1 MSLAN
6 WLKEGRLKGHKTS
19 AREVAELLKL
29 VDRDLAD
36 SAIKEI
42 SADRRFATAYNAVLQ
57 LATIA
62 LHAAGYRT
70 AKTGHHWTTMKA
82 MPEVMGPEFRGRA
95 DYFNTCRAT
104 RHVTD

>member
-1 MSLAN
+1 MSLED

-42 SADRRFATAYNAVLQ
+42 SVDRRFATAYNAVLQ

-62 LHAAGYRT
+62 LHAAGYRG
-70 AKTGHHWTTMKA
+70 AFGYPPLIDFPLAAIGIQTGL
-82 MPEVMGPEFRGRA
+82 VGRRRTGGSIA
-95 DYFNTCRAT
+95 Q
-104 RHVTD
+104 H

>member
-1 MSLAN
+1 MIMSLED

-36 SAIKEI
+36 SAIQEL
-42 SADRRFATAYNAVLQ
+42 SADRRFATAYNAALQ

-70 AKTGHHWTTMKA
+70 AKSGHHWITLKA
-82 MPEVMGPEFRGRA
+82 MPEVMGPGIPGAGRLL
-95 DYFNTCRAT
+95 
-104 RHVTD
+104 